1 MCFYSIVDSI
11 DFEKY
16 VDYVGIYK
24 AINCNRYLGE
34 LYSVGTTPMFG
45 DSSWSRQISDYI
57 DFNGQPFV
65 DCVTH
70 TIKPL
75 LVLGQLLTDS
85 SKS

>member
-45 DSSWSRQISDYI
+45 DSS
-57 DFNGQPFV
+57 
-65 DCVTH
+65 
-70 TIKPL
+70 
-75 LVLGQLLTDS
+75 
-85 SKS
+85 